1 MRTCE
6 ALLKQA
12 FAEKSWSAATELV
25 HRLTYLEKIRE
36 ELKKGL

>member
-1 MRTCE
+1 MRSCE

-12 FAEKSWSAATELV
+12 FADESWTAATELV
-25 HRLTYLEKIRE
+25 HRLTYLEKVSE